1 VGKVD
6 KDDMRLILLCSQSDI
21 FATQFE
27 IKEEDLDL
35 KLVYPPE
42 TEEEEEL
49 LLKLCNYTEECSD
62 EVFLPQP
69 GR

>member
-1 VGKVD
+1 
-6 KDDMRLILLCSQSDI
+6 MFCSQSDI
-21 FATQFE
+21 CVTQFE
-27 IKEEDLDL
+27 IKEEHLDIQL
-35 KLVYPPE
+35 AYPPE